1 MYFFFKIFL
10 ILISF
15 FFSCSSLEKNKES
28 KPNILLIVADDL
40 GYTDL
45 GCFGS
50 EIYTPNINNLSKN
63 GITFT
68 NFHTSPLCAP
78 TRAMLLS
85 GVDNHIAGI
94 GIQGYNSDLFGYEGK
109 LSNRIKTIPSIL
121 KTSDYHTFISGK
133 WHLGG
138 DLNSDPIKKGFDQSY
153 VLLPGAGNHYSNR
166 KVIQGYPDSSYSENG
181 KKTVWKYG
189 NYSTDY
195 FTDKIIEYISN
206 SKTNNKPFFA
216 FATYTSPHWPLQVDE
231 KFTDKYEGIYNSGYD
246 KLKEERFKNLKKLNI
261 ISSSASLPKSHQR
274 LKPWNDLS
282 NSDKKIESKKM
293 ELYAGMI
300 ENLDFNIGRIINY
313 LKKIDEYE
321 NTLIVFMSDNGAAA
335 EDFYNNPI
343 YGPYLKDN
351 FSVEYDDMG
360 KENSFISLGTG
371 WAEASSAPFKYF
383 KGLPTQG
390 GIVSP
395 LIISGYGVSKKD
407 YFSKKFI
414 TLLDIAPT
422 LYDFG
427 KIDFKNNNFNLS
439 LQGSSLKKYLSGKNN
454 YIHKKGYVFGFEHSG
469 YSFIIK
475 DNWKLVNYESPFD
488 IKNFEL
494 YNLKNDPIEEINLKE
509 KEVKIFNDLL
519 EEWNIFSKKN
529 KLILP
534 TPYIDN
540 IN

>member
-206 SKTNNKPFFA
+206 SKTKNKPFFA

-231 KFTDKYEGIYNSGYD
+231 KFTDKYEGIYNAGYD
-246 KLKEERFKNLKKLNI
+246 KLKEERFNNLKTLNI
-261 ISSSASLPKSHQR
+261 ISSSTSLPKSHQR

-282 NSDKKIESKKM
+282 NLDKKVESKKM

-300 ENLDFNIGRIINY
+300 ENLDFNVGRIINY

-427 KIDFKNNNFNLS
+427 KIDFKNNNFNLA

-488 IKNFEL
+488 IKKFEL

-519 EEWNIFSKKN
+519 DEWNIFSKKN

>member
-206 SKTNNKPFFA
+206 SKTKNKPFFA

-231 KFTDKYEGIYNSGYD
+231 KFTDKYEGIYNAGYD
-246 KLKEERFKNLKKLNI
+246 KLKEERFNNLKTLNI
-261 ISSSASLPKSHQR
+261 ISSSTSLPKSHQR

-282 NSDKKIESKKM
+282 NLDKKVESKKM

-300 ENLDFNIGRIINY
+300 ENLDFNVGRIINY
-313 LKKIDEYE
+313 LKKTDEYE

-427 KIDFKNNNFNLS
+427 KIDFKNNNFNLL

-519 EEWNIFSKKN
+519 DEWNIFSKKN

>member
-1 MYFFFKIFL
+1 
-10 ILISF
+10 
-15 FFSCSSLEKNKES
+15 
-28 KPNILLIVADDL
+28 
-40 GYTDL
+40 
-45 GCFGS
+45 
-50 EIYTPNINNLSKN
+50 
-63 GITFT
+63 
-68 NFHTSPLCAP
+68 
-78 TRAMLLS
+78 
-85 GVDNHIAGI
+85 
-94 GIQGYNSDLFGYEGK
+94 
-109 LSNRIKTIPSIL
+109 
-121 KTSDYHTFISGK
+121 
-133 WHLGG
+133 
-138 DLNSDPIKKGFDQSY
+138 
-153 VLLPGAGNHYSNR
+153 
-166 KVIQGYPDSSYSENG
+166 
-181 KKTVWKYG
+181 
-189 NYSTDY
+189 
-195 FTDKIIEYISN
+195 
-206 SKTNNKPFFA
+206 
-216 FATYTSPHWPLQVDE
+216 
-231 KFTDKYEGIYNSGYD
+231 
-246 KLKEERFKNLKKLNI
+246 
-261 ISSSASLPKSHQR
+261 
-274 LKPWNDLS
+274 
-282 NSDKKIESKKM
+282 M

-343 YGPYLKDN
+343 YGPYLKNN
-351 FSVEYDDMG
+351 FSVKYDDMG

-371 WAEASSAPFKYF
+371 WAEASSAPFKFF

-395 LIISGYGVSKKD
+395 LIISGYGVGRKD

-427 KIDFKNNNFNLS
+427 KIDFKNNNFDLS

-469 YSFIIK
+469 YSFIMK

-488 IKNFEL
+488 INNFEL

-509 KEVKIFNDLL
+509 KEVEIFNDLL
-519 EEWNIFSKKN
+519 YEWNVFSKKN

>member
-166 KVIQGYPDSSYSENG
+166 KVIEAYPDSSYSENG

-231 KFTDKYEGIYNSGYD
+231 KFTDKYEGIYNAGYD
-246 KLKEERFKNLKKLNI
+246 KLKEERFNNLKTLNI
-261 ISSSASLPKSHQR
+261 ISSSTSLPKSHQR

-282 NSDKKIESKKM
+282 NLDKKVESKKM

-300 ENLDFNIGRIINY
+300 ENLDFNVGRIINY
-313 LKKIDEYE
+313 LKKTDEYE

-427 KIDFKNNNFNLS
+427 KIDFKNNNFNLL

-519 EEWNIFSKKN
+519 DEWNIFSKKN

>member
-1 MYFFFKIFL
+1 
-10 ILISF
+10 
-15 FFSCSSLEKNKES
+15 
-28 KPNILLIVADDL
+28 
-40 GYTDL
+40 
-45 GCFGS
+45 
-50 EIYTPNINNLSKN
+50 
-63 GITFT
+63 
-68 NFHTSPLCAP
+68 
-78 TRAMLLS
+78 
-85 GVDNHIAGI
+85 
-94 GIQGYNSDLFGYEGK
+94 
-109 LSNRIKTIPSIL
+109 
-121 KTSDYHTFISGK
+121 
-133 WHLGG
+133 
-138 DLNSDPIKKGFDQSY
+138 
-153 VLLPGAGNHYSNR
+153 
-166 KVIQGYPDSSYSENG
+166 
-181 KKTVWKYG
+181 
-189 NYSTDY
+189 
-195 FTDKIIEYISN
+195 
-206 SKTNNKPFFA
+206 
-216 FATYTSPHWPLQVDE
+216 
-231 KFTDKYEGIYNSGYD
+231 
-246 KLKEERFKNLKKLNI
+246 
-261 ISSSASLPKSHQR
+261 
-274 LKPWNDLS
+274 
-282 NSDKKIESKKM
+282 M

-300 ENLDFNIGRIINY
+300 ENLDFNVGRIINY
-313 LKKIDEYE
+313 LKKTDEYE

-427 KIDFKNNNFNLS
+427 KIDFKNNNFNLA

-519 EEWNIFSKKN
+519 DEWNIFSKKN

>member
-1 MYFFFKIFL
+1 MNFFFKILL

-15 FFSCSSLEKNKES
+15 FFSCSSTKKNKES

-45 GCFGS
+45 GSFGS
-50 EIYTPNINNLSKN
+50 EISTPNINFLSQN
-63 GITFT
+63 GVTFT

-85 GVDNHIAGI
+85 GVSNHIAGI

-121 KTSDYHTFISGK
+121 NTSDYYTFISGK

-138 DLNSDPIKKGFDQSY
+138 DLDSDPIKKGFDESY

-166 KVIQGYPDSSYSENG
+166 KVIKSYPDSSYSENG
-181 KKTVWKYG
+181 KKTVWKQG

-206 SKTNNKPFFA
+206 SKTKNKPFFA

-231 KFTDKYEGIYNSGYD
+231 EFSKKYEGTYDSGYD
-246 KLKEERFKNLKKLNI
+246 NLKEERFNNLKKLNI

-282 NSDKKIESKKM
+282 KSDKKIESKKM

-313 LKKIDEYE
+313 LKKIHEYE

-343 YGPYLKDN
+343 YGPYLKNN

-371 WAEASSAPFKYF
+371 WAEASSAPFKFF

-395 LIISGYGVSKKD
+395 LIISGYGVGRKD

-427 KIDFKNNNFNLS
+427 KIDFKNNNFDLS

-469 YSFIIK
+469 YSFIMK

-488 IKNFEL
+488 INNFEL

-509 KEVKIFNDLL
+509 KEVEIFNDLL
-519 EEWNIFSKKN
+519 YEWNVFSKKN
-529 KLILP
+529 KLIFP

>member
-85 GVDNHIAGI
+85 GMDNHIAGI

-206 SKTNNKPFFA
+206 SKTKNKPFFA

-231 KFTDKYEGIYNSGYD
+231 KFTDKYEGIYNAGYD
-246 KLKEERFKNLKKLNI
+246 KLKEERFNNLKTLNI
-261 ISSSASLPKSHQR
+261 ISSSSSLPKIHQR

-282 NSDKKIESKKM
+282 NLDKKVESKKM

-300 ENLDFNIGRIINY
+300 ENLDFNVGRIINY

-427 KIDFKNNNFNLS
+427 KIDFKNNNFNLL

-488 IKNFEL
+488 IKKFEL

-519 EEWNIFSKKN
+519 DEWNIFSKKN

>member
-1 MYFFFKIFL
+1 MNFFLKILL

-15 FFSCSSLEKNKES
+15 FFSCSFTKKNKEL

-50 EIYTPNINNLSKN
+50 EISTPNINNLSKN

-85 GVDNHIAGI
+85 GMDNHIAGI

-121 KTSDYHTFISGK
+121 NTSDYYTFISGK

-138 DLNSDPIKKGFDQSY
+138 DLESDPIKKGFDESY

-166 KVIQGYPDSSYSENG
+166 KVIEAYPDSSYSENG
-181 KKTVWKYG
+181 KKTVWKLG

-231 KFTDKYEGIYNSGYD
+231 KFTDKYEGIYNAGYD
-246 KLKEERFKNLKKLNI
+246 KLKEERFNNLKTLNI
-261 ISSSASLPKSHQR
+261 ISSSTSLPKSHQR

-343 YGPYLKDN
+343 YGPYLKNN
-351 FSVEYDDMG
+351 FSVKYDDMG

-371 WAEASSAPFKYF
+371 WAEASSAPFKFF

-395 LIISGYGVSKKD
+395 LIISGYGVDRKD
-407 YFSKKFI
+407 YFSNKFI

-427 KIDFKNNNFNLS
+427 KIDFKNNNFDLS

-469 YSFIIK
+469 YCFIMK

-519 EEWNIFSKKN
+519 DEWNIFSKKN

>member
-1 MYFFFKIFL
+1 MNFFLKILL

-15 FFSCSSLEKNKES
+15 FFSCSFTKKNKEL

-50 EIYTPNINNLSKN
+50 EISTPNINNLSKN

-68 NFHTSPLCAP
+68 NFHTSPLCAT

-85 GVDNHIAGI
+85 GMDNHIAGI

-121 KTSDYHTFISGK
+121 NTSDYYTFISGK

-138 DLNSDPIKKGFDQSY
+138 DLESDPIKNGFDESY

-166 KVIQGYPDSSYSENG
+166 KVIEVYPDSSYSENG
-181 KKTVWKYG
+181 KKTVWKLG

-343 YGPYLKDN
+343 YGPYLKNN

-371 WAEASSAPFKYF
+371 WAEASSAPFKFF

-395 LIISGYGVSKKD
+395 LIISGYGVGRKD

-427 KIDFKNNNFNLS
+427 KIDFKNNNFDLS

-469 YSFIIK
+469 YCFIMK

-488 IKNFEL
+488 INNFEL

-519 EEWNIFSKKN
+519 YEWNVFSKKN

>member
-1 MYFFFKIFL
+1 MNFFLKILL

-15 FFSCSSLEKNKES
+15 FFSCSFTKKNKEL

-50 EIYTPNINNLSKN
+50 EISTPNINNLSKN

-231 KFTDKYEGIYNSGYD
+231 KFTDKYEGIYNAGYD
-246 KLKEERFKNLKKLNI
+246 KLKEERFNNLKTLNI
-261 ISSSASLPKSHQR
+261 ISSSTSLPKSHQR

-282 NSDKKIESKKM
+282 NLDKKVESKKM

-300 ENLDFNIGRIINY
+300 ENLDFNVGRIINY
-313 LKKIDEYE
+313 LKKTDEYE

-427 KIDFKNNNFNLS
+427 KIDFKNNNFNLL

-519 EEWNIFSKKN
+519 DEWNIFSKKN